1 MIENPIIKWI
11 GLVSI
16 SIVGIYSFVLLDEEK
31 YLSAV
36 LTCLI
41 VIPIKIL
48 ASKIDNELIKNR
60 KTKEEEEQAIKI
72 AKQKK
77 EQAIQDE
84 IDRKEQAKYEEEER
98 KRKQR
103 ELEIWNSKSPNER
116 AKIKFKE
123 MDDAIHN
130 LNGNYADRIFR
141 EWEAE
146 FEKYVIKNDII
157 SAKDKIFQLRL
168 LYTQQ
173 EQRQWEIE
181 EERQHQ
187 RNRDYQN
194 ERIRREQ
201 EKNNKK
207 WYCPKCGRVV
217 PGRNSPTDRNCIGG
231 KSHEWQLR
239 S

>member
-1 MIENPIIKWI
+1 MIENPIIKFI

-16 SIVGIYSFVLLDEEK
+16 SIVGIYSFVLIDEEK

-60 KTKEEEEQAIKI
+60 KTKEFEAQAIRIAKQKEEQAIK
-72 AKQKK
+72 
-77 EQAIQDE
+77 DE
-84 IDRKEQAKYEEEER
+84 IFRKEQAKYEEEER
-98 KRKQR
+98 IREQK
-103 ELEIWNSKSPNER
+103 ELEIWNSKSPNEK

-123 MDDAIHN
+123 MEDAIHS
-130 LNGNYADRIFR
+130 LDGYYADDIFR
-141 EWEAE
+141 EWESE
-146 FEKYVIKNDII
+146 FEKYVAKNEII

-168 LYTQQ
+168 LDMQ
-173 EQRQWEIE
+173 ERQKQREIK
-181 EERQHQ
+181 EERDNQ
-187 RNRDYQN
+187 RARDYQN
-194 ERIRREQ
+194 DRLRREQ
-201 EKNNKK
+201 EKDNKK